1 MLVGDGFH
9 RLFPTEQLT
18 KLTINYELKIF
29 HDVIKILLKTLNVHT
44 LTVACRQLVVEAL
57 ASLQESE
64 AYRLIS
70 KQNKIRNMTFRN
82 EYRLKTI
89 QLLVDLF
96 PQLQHLT
103 LGISR
108 QSLEGTVRFLLSKYN
123 KTPCHVSSLCI
134 FGVDRTWTEKV
145 KLVVELKKHDGN
157 YSLKVVNQI
166 LYLWW
171 CDTLL
176 CRFIRNKSK

>member
-1 MLVGDGFH
+1 MLVRDGFH
-9 RLFPTEQLT
+9 RLFPTGQLT
-18 KLTINYELKIF
+18 KLTISYELTTF
-29 HDVIKILLKTLNVHT
+29 REVIKILLETPNVHT
-44 LTVACRQLVVEAL
+44 LTVACPQLVGKDL
-57 ASLQESE
+57 GSLQESE

-70 KQNKIRNMTFRN
+70 KQNKIRNMTFTKD
-82 EYRLKTI
+82 YTLKTI
-89 QLLVDLF
+89 QMLVDLF

-103 LGISR
+103 LSLSQ

-134 FGVDRTWTEKV
+134 FGVDRTWIEKV
-145 KLVVELKKHDGN
+145 KLVVESKKHDGD

-171 CDTLL
+171 
-176 CRFIRNKSK
+176 